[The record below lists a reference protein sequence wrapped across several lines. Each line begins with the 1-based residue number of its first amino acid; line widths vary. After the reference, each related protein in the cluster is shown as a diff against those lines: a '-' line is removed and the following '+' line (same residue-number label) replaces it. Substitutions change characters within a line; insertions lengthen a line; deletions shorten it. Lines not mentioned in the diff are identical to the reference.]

1 MLKKAV
7 FRGMHTLGLAK
18 PVLKLLLK
26 GHNLTYRYTGSLSQ
40 LVESDGLHPKHRLM
54 DYHQWFV
61 RNVQPQ
67 WRALDIGCGNG
78 ALTLELAENCQ
89 AVTGIDLEIRNIEE
103 ARKRVPNA
111 NARFVCDDATTYLFE
126 EEFDVITLSNVLEHI
141 EFRVEFL
148 KKLHR
153 LSSRLLVRVPL
164 IDRDWITLY
173 KQELGVEYRLD
184 PTHYIEYT
192 VDGLREELVQAGGEI
207 SEFRV
212 RFAEV
217 YAQVRKE

>member
-1 MLKKAV
+1 
-7 FRGMHTLGLAK
+7 
-18 PVLKLLLK
+18 
-26 GHNLTYRYTGSLSQ
+26 
-40 LVESDGLHPKHRLM
+40 M

-61 RNVQPQ
+61 SNVQPQ

-89 AVTGIDLEIRNIEE
+89 AVTGIDLEIGNIEE

-126 EEFDVITLSNVLEHI
+126 EQFDVITLSNVLEHI

-148 KKLHR
+148 EKLHR

-173 KQELGVEYRLD
+173 KQELGVDYRLD

-192 VDGLREELVQAGGEI
+192 VDGLCEELTQAGWEI

-212 RFAEV
+212 RFGEI
-217 YAQVRKE
+217 YAQVRKR